1 MLSFEGLPAYHIGA
15 MKSKRESEAARHAE
29 AVHALFIRH
38 SPEVRGFILALLP
51 DMSRADDVFQETF
64 MTVSRK
70 SADFELGTNF
80 LGWVCSIARYKVKEA
95 WRLQPGK
102 LQPLTDEVIEALCAT
117 EPAPT
122 EVEEAQLKALAAC
135 LGELPSHTQ
144 RAVELRYQHAHKPPE
159 IARLL
164 GWSVASVY
172 VVLSRART
180 LLRECV
186 GRALKAQQ
194 VRIS

>member
-1 MLSFEGLPAYHIGA
+1 MD
-15 MKSKRESEAARHAE
+15 SKRESDAAKHSE

-51 DMSRADDVFQETF
+51 DMSRVDDVFQETF

-70 SADFELGTNF
+70 SSDFELGTNF

-95 WRLQPGK
+95 FRLQPGR
-102 LQPLTDEVIEALCAT
+102 LQPLTDEVIDTLCASEPPT
-117 EPAPT
+117 EPD
-122 EVEEAQLKALAAC
+122 EARLKALTDC
-135 LGELPSHTQ
+135 LRELPSHTK
-144 RAVELRYQHAHKPPE
+144 RAVELRYQQAHKPPE

-164 GWSVASVY
+164 GWSTASVY

-180 LLRECV
+180 MLRECV
-186 GRALKAQQ
+186 ERTLKAQKTE
-194 VRIS
+194 IS